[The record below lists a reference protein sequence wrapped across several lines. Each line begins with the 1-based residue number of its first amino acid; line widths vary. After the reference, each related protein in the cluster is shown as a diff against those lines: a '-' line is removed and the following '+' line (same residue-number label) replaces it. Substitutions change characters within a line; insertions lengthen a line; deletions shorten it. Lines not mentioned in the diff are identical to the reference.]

1 MDMSSLA
8 SALPQR
14 TSQREIHA
22 ARDRTDGHRR
32 ADLPNDTDD
41 DDSDQPV
48 ASNQSPP
55 DSPPPS
61 AFQSSPPD
69 IPLPLH
75 GLQFSSPGSSG
86 FRSASRGRDGY
97 GFRPS
102 SGPST
107 PVPSG
112 LEGINIQPGT
122 AAVVDQNGLGWP
134 GEYIPLASLS
144 CLL

>member
-1 MDMSSLA
+1 MDLSSLA
-8 SALPQR
+8 SALP
-14 TSQREIHA
+14 SGQREIHA
-22 ARDRTDGHRR
+22 STRDRTDGRGR
-32 ADLPNDTDD
+32 ADLPNDSSDD
-41 DDSDQPV
+41 NSDQPE
-48 ASNQSPP
+48 ASNQSAP

-86 FRSASRGRDGY
+86 FRSASRGREGY
-97 GFRPS
+97 GFRPA
-102 SGPST
+102 SGPGT
-107 PVPSG
+107 PVPFSH
-112 LEGINIQPGT
+112 EAIHIQPGT

-134 GEYIPLASLS
+134 GEYIPLASLY